1 VTEHNPQLTTFFTIN
16 LTITYFSFSFVKTFY
31 MEYDYNTSR
40 PKLILPEYGRNIQK
54 MVEYILTIE
63 DREERNRLAQAV
75 IIIMGNMNPHLR
87 DINDF
92 KHKLWDHLAIM
103 SDFQLDIEYPYEVPQ
118 PEEFTEKPRR
128 VSYNNS
134 DIRYRHYGRIV
145 ESLIQE
151 AVKLPE
157 GEDKD
162 TLTKLIAN
170 HMKKSYLNWNRD
182 SVTDE
187 IIFSDL
193 HELSG
198 KRLSVKEGLKLSDQ
212 KDFQKGKQQQQQQR
226 KRMQMQ
232 QQRKKQQ

>member
-1 VTEHNPQLTTFFTIN
+1 
-16 LTITYFSFSFVKTFY
+16 

-40 PKLILPEYGRNIQK
+40 NKLILPEYGRNIQK
-54 MVEYILTIE
+54 MVEHILTIP
-63 DREERNRLAQAV
+63 DREERNGLAQAV

-103 SDFQLDIEYPYEVPQ
+103 SDFQLDIDYPYEIPR

-128 VSYNNS
+128 VSYNS
-134 DIRYRHYGRIV
+134 KQTKFRHYGHIV
-145 ESLIQE
+145 ESLIAE

-162 TLTKLIAN
+162 TLTRLIAN
-170 HMKKSYLNWNRD
+170 HMKKSYLTWNRD

-187 IIFSDL
+187 IIFNDL
-193 HELSG
+193 YEISG
-198 KRLSVKEGLKLSDQ
+198 KQLTVKEGLKLSDQ
-212 KDFQKGKQQQQQQR
+212 KDFQKGKQQQQQR

-232 QQRKKQQ
+232 QRKKTQ